1 MFAFVLLASPRTRSS
16 PGTLRRGCRWTQG
29 PIGLRWPH
37 NHLTSLWKP
46 PQCRLDECREADSQS
61 SAAQRCT
68 ACEGMRRGTQVQIVV
83 ISRLPLQRCLARLTI
98 APLRV
103 NEAVRTRRAHHHVL
117 CSAACNV
124 VVFVRRI
131 PSCLRNTAP
140 TTVLSTA
147 TEQLFASGRFDD
159 IDNKGR
165 GKQVR
170 VRQTGVSRSTARKR
184 MRTAS
189 CTRSCACVDAP
200 QSMCAMLRCAA
211 RRDTWDVRWR
221 ARCECVVGCAIES
234 SRPTRGRARRL
245 TAQRSAPFR
254 LFI

>member
-1 MFAFVLLASPRTRSS
+1 MSSRRMPRSRFTV
-16 PGTLRRGCRWTQG
+16 
-29 PIGLRWPH
+29 
-37 NHLTSLWKP
+37 
-46 PQCRLDECREADSQS
+46 QC
-61 SAAQRCT
+61 SAASARR
-68 ACEGMRRGTQVQIVV
+68 AKASGMRRGTQVQIVV

-103 NEAVRTRRAHHHVL
+103 NDAVRTRRAHHHVL

-124 VVFVRRI
+124 VFFVRRI

-184 MRTAS
+184 ECTAS
-189 CTRSCACVDAP
+189 CTCSCACVDAP

-234 SRPTRGRARRL
+234 SRPTRGRARRS
-245 TAQRSAPFR
+245 R
-254 LFI
+254 